1 MRAIEA
7 GTKDV
12 LVRDV
17 LSDRPAYAAE
27 ADAKAQQ
34 PSWPAPA
41 PLQAATAGWARRK
54 QSPGSGLSSC
64 RLQAE
69 TLTSAF
75 GRYGD
80 IQSVKLIREKGG
92 EHCPTFVFITLSGA
106 PDWPAGTC
114 HTCQGAS

>member
-1 MRAIEA
+1 MRAFEA

-17 LSDRPAYAAE
+17 LSDRPAWAAE
-27 ADAKAQQ
+27 ADGMGQLIAALTL
-34 PSWPAPA
+34 A

-54 QSPGSGLSSC
+54 QSPGSDLSSP

-92 EHCPTFVFITLSGA
+92 EHSSQLNSITLSGA
-106 PDWPAGTC
+106 PDWLAGTC
-114 HTCQGAS
+114 QICQGAS